1 MHIQKTLDRRGENP
15 CTLMEK
21 HFHMINRNI
30 SYVFITDTV
39 HKIEAK
45 EDLLYIKLWSDWK
58 NGFKSEKKKMKV
70 LGWINKWQND
80 CAKQR
85 ELRYLGRITA
95 YIGEQEIY

>member
-45 EDLLYIKLWSDWK
+45 EDLLYIKL
-58 NGFKSEKKKMKV
+58 
-70 LGWINKWQND
+70 
-80 CAKQR
+80 
-85 ELRYLGRITA
+85 
-95 YIGEQEIY
+95 